1 MILVM
6 QEGASEEQVQD
17 VIDRMV
23 DLGFTV
29 HRSTGLVH
37 TVLGGVGP
45 EESVNPA
52 DFEEMAGVKECRRI
66 ISPYKLA
73 GRQFRP
79 AGSQVK
85 VGNHLVGGG
94 DLWICASVSHV
105 TPAQID
111 KLAPALASAGVA
123 ALRVRTP
130 LRAHDETLQAANRA
144 AGVQGLSLGLEVSE
158 SAEIGLADWYADVL
172 AVPGRSMWQRGLL
185 EELGR
190 LRKPVLL
197 ERSNA
202 ATMEELLMSADT
214 ILRGGNYSVILCESG
229 IRTFVTAQNTMDL
242 AFVPVAKKYSHLP
255 VLVDPC
261 AGTGRRGMA
270 PAMARAAVAAG
281 ADGLLLDIH
290 AGAEGTAP
298 AQALLLGQLGPL
310 LAQTNSLVLA
320 LKQSS

>member
-6 QEGASEEQVQD
+6 QEGATEEQVQD

-29 HRSTGLVH
+29 HRSTGVVH

-45 EESVNPA
+45 EEAVNPA
-52 DFEEMAGVKECRRI
+52 DFEEMAGVKQCRRI
-66 ISPYKLA
+66 TSRYKLA
-73 GRQFRP
+73 GRPFRP
-79 AGSQVK
+79 AGTQVK
-85 VGNHLVGGG
+85 AGNHLVGGSA
-94 DLWICASVSHV
+94 LWICVTVSGAS
-105 TPAQID
+105 PAQLET
-111 KLAPALASAGVA
+111 LAPTLAAVGVA

-130 LRAHDETLQAANRA
+130 LRANDETLQAAQRA
-144 AGVQGLSLGLEVSE
+144 AAAHGLSLVLEVSE
-158 SAEIGLADWYADVL
+158 STEIGLADWYAGML

-202 ATMEELLMSADT
+202 ATVEDLLISADA
-214 ILRGGNYSVILCESG
+214 ILRGGNYDVMLCESG

-242 AFVPVAKKYSHLP
+242 ALIPVAKKYSHLP

-261 AGTGRRGMA
+261 LGTGRRGMA

-281 ADGLLLDIH
+281 ADGLSLDIH
-290 AGAEGTAP
+290 PGSESSAA
-298 AQALLLGQLGPL
+298 AQALLPAQLMPL
-310 LAQTNSLVLA
+310 LTEVRAIASAIQRST
-320 LKQSS
+320 

>member
-6 QEGASEEQVQD
+6 QEGSTEEQVQD

-29 HRSTGLVH
+29 HRSTGMVH

-52 DFEEMAGVKECRRI
+52 DFEEMAGVKQCRRI

-73 GRQFRP
+73 GRPFRP
-79 AGSQVK
+79 AGTQVQ
-85 VGNHLVGGG
+85 VGHHRVGGPA
-94 DLWICASVSHV
+94 LWICATVSAAS
-105 TPAQID
+105 PAQIE
-111 KLAPALASAGVA
+111 KLAPALAAAGVA

-130 LRAHDETLQAANRA
+130 LRAHDETLQTARRA
-144 AGVQGLSLGLEVSE
+144 ADAYGLSLLLEVSE
-158 SAEIGLADWYADVL
+158 SAEIGLADWYAGMI

-202 ATMEELLMSADT
+202 ATLEELLVSADA
-214 ILRGGNYSVILCESG
+214 ILRGGNYDVVLCESG
-229 IRTFVTAQNTMDL
+229 IRTFVTAQHTMDL
-242 AFVPVAKKYSHLP
+242 AFIPVAKKYSHLP

-281 ADGLLLDIH
+281 ADGLALDIH
-290 AGAEGTAP
+290 AGAEGSAS
-298 AQALLLGQLGPL
+298 AQALLLPQLAPL
-310 LAQTNSLVLA
+310 LSETAA
-320 LKQSS
+320 ISSAIQRSA